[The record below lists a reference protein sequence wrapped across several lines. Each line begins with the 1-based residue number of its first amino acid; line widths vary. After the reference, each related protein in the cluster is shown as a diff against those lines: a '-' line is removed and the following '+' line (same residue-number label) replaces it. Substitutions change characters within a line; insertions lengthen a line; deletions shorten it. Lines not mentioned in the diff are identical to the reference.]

1 MSAPRVTLET
11 SLGKITLELF
21 DKDAPISVENFL
33 KYVDNGYYDG
43 LIFHR
48 VIPGFMIQGGGM
60 NPDMTQKKT
69 LPPIK
74 NEATNGALNRTGT
87 IAMARTSII
96 DSATSQFFI
105 NVNDNHFLNHTSKTP
120 QGFGYAVFGHVVDG
134 MDVVRKIEAVE
145 TGFCAGHDD
154 VPLEAVTI
162 IKAVR
167 A

>member
-11 SLGKITLELF
+11 NLGKITLELF
-21 DKDAPISVENFL
+21 DKDAPVTVENFL
-33 KYVDNGYYDG
+33 KYVDNGHYDG

-60 NPDMTQKKT
+60 TPDMAQKKT

-74 NEATNGALNRTGT
+74 NEATNGALNRVGT

-105 NVNDNHFLNHTSKTP
+105 NVNDNHFLNHRSKNP
-120 QGFGYAVFGHVVDG
+120 QEFGYAVFGHVVEG
-134 MDVVRKIEAVE
+134 MDVVRDIEAAE
-145 TGFCAGHDD
+145 TGHRAGHDD
-154 VPLEAVTI
+154 VPIETITI
-162 IKAVR
+162 IKAARV
-167 A
+167 